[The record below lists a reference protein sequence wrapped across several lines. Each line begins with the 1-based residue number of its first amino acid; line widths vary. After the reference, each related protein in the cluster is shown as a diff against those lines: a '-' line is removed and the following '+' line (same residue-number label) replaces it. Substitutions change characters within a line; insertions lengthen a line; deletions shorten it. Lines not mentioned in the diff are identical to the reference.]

1 VSKPSAGAGTAPSR
15 PPSLPARWLRSTRDV
30 VMSTEMKALAK
41 RIYLADPWGTPV
53 RWGIDRFPAAAE
65 KAKRLIRPEEGFVY
79 RPSPVTASELP
90 PFTVDPIEARV
101 SADKAARVLG
111 YQPIVA
117 RPRAM
122 ELTLAWAR
130 HARLVPELSRDPITA
145 GR

>member
-1 VSKPSAGAGTAPSR
+1 
-15 PPSLPARWLRSTRDV
+15 
-30 VMSTEMKALAK
+30 MSSEMKALAK

-79 RPSPVTASELP
+79 RPNPVTTNELP

-101 SADKAARVLG
+101 SAEKAARVLG

-130 HARLVPELSRDPITA
+130 HARLVPEPSRDPIAA

>member
-1 VSKPSAGAGTAPSR
+1 MR
-15 PPSLPARWLRSTRDV
+15 RQ
-30 VMSTEMKALAK
+30 
-41 RIYLADPWGTPV
+41 
-53 RWGIDRFPAAAE
+53 
-65 KAKRLIRPEEGFVY
+65 EGFVY
-79 RPSPVTASELP
+79 RPNPVTAAELP

-101 SADKAARVLG
+101 SAAKAARVLG

-130 HARLVPELSRDPITA
+130 HARLVPEPSRDAIAA